1 MKKEGKKTF
10 SEIWDIIDVS
20 VFILVIYSLLELIFS
35 ISSYINNLFP
45 SWILS
50 YAITIFAFGLIGYKA
65 VKQKDEPKEIA
76 KYGAYAGLIAGL
88 AGAIIAIITF
98 YVFPERFVETIQA
111 AVQAGADAATV
122 QTFIKIGLYASL
134 IISPAINAAI
144 GALIAWI
151 SGLIFKKK

>member
-65 VKQKDEPKEIA
+65 VKKEKKPTPG
-76 KYGAYAGLIAGL
+76 KYGAYAGLITGFI
-88 AGAIIAIITF
+88 GAILGIISF
-98 YVFPERFVETIQA
+98 YAFPERFVATIQV
-111 AVQAGADAATV
+111 AVQQGADPATV
-122 QTFIKIGLYASL
+122 QTFMKIGLYASL